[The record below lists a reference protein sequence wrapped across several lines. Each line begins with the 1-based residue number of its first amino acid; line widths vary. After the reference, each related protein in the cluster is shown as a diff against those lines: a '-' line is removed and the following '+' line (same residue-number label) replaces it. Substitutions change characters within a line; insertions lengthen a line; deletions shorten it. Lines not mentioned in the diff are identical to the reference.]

1 MSRILKRPMF
11 RKGGSVDEGIVSLGR
26 KKYADG
32 PGPALD
38 PNDPLI
44 QDAQRREAL
53 LRQYAGPAGDSKQ
66 DLYDMLIQG
75 GLNLVSGT
83 GAGKGTLGAV
93 AESFKKPTAQ
103 FLQKRPGEEAFQ
115 RQLKLSAAT
124 GALGA
129 EGARKELESKEKIAK
144 MALEAQTGNLAKTI
158 AEEERGR
165 GKDPSLAG
173 NIGKYVADIK
183 PEMDKKY
190 GSTQVGGRIEQDI
203 TNPKQRKK
211 FISKNKSKKDKYF
224 YDAVYDRIVQL
235 VINTKTG
242 ELDFIEVDQT
252 GTADIKQTPKTIPT
266 SKKKIKQGTT
276 KEQFEKQQREAQE
289 KFNKLFTEPKKPQDY
304 LLNNQPVRTGRG

>member
-26 KKYADG
+26 KKYANG

-44 QDAQRREAL
+44 QDAQKIEDL
-53 LRQYAGPAGDSKQ
+53 FRQRAGAAGDSKQ

-124 GALGA
+124 KAL
-129 EGARKELESKEKIAK
+129 ERQQSREELESKEKMAR
-144 MALEAQTGNLAKTI
+144 MALEAQTGNLAKQI

-165 GKDPSLAG
+165 GKDPSLAN

-203 TNPKQRKK
+203 TNPQQRKK
-211 FISKNKSKKDKYF
+211 FISKNKSKKGKYF

-235 VINTKTG
+235 VINPKTG
-242 ELDFIEVDQT
+242 ELDFIDPNKT
-252 GTADIKQTPKTIPT
+252 GVTEKPVASLQELEKR
-266 SKKKIKQGTT
+266 KKEEMSERFRFLSPSAQKKL
-276 KEQFEKQQREAQE
+276 KEIQNRPPDPYSGA
-289 KFNKLFTEPKKPQDY
+289 
-304 LLNNQPVRTGRG
+304 

>member
-1 MSRILKRPMF
+1 MF

-53 LRQYAGPAGDSKQ
+53 LKQYAGPAGDSKQ
-66 DLYDMLIQG
+66 DLYDLLIQG

-124 GALGA
+124 KAL
-129 EGARKELESKEKIAK
+129 ERQQSREELESKEKRAR
-144 MALEAQTGNLAKTI
+144 MAVEAQQGNLAKQI

-165 GKDPSLAG
+165 GKDPSLAN

-203 TNPKQRKK
+203 TDPQQRKK
-211 FISKNKSKKDKYF
+211 FISKNKSKKGKYF
-224 YDAVYDRIVQL
+224 YDAVYDREVQL
-235 VINTKTG
+235 VVNPKTG
-242 ELDFIEVDQT
+242 ELDFIDPNKT
-252 GTADIKQTPKTIPT
+252 GTTEKPVASLQELEKR
-266 SKKKIKQGTT
+266 KKEEMSERFRFLSPSAQKKL
-276 KEQFEKQQREAQE
+276 KEIQNRPPDPYSGA
-289 KFNKLFTEPKKPQDY
+289 
-304 LLNNQPVRTGRG
+304 

>member
-144 MALEAQTGNLAKTI
+144 MAIESQQGNLAKQI
-158 AEEERGR
+158 AEEERKR
-165 GKDPSLAG
+165 GKDPSIAN
-173 NIGKYVADIK
+173 NIGKYVVDIK
-183 PEMDKKY
+183 PKMDRDY
-190 GSTQVGGRIEQDI
+190 GTQVGGIIEQDI
-203 TNPKQRKK
+203 MNPQQRKK
-211 FISKNKSKKDKYF
+211 FISKNKSKKGKYF
-224 YDAVYDRIVQL
+224 YDAVYNRKVQL
-235 VINTKTG
+235 VLNDKTG